1 MRHLFHQGIDLE
13 AGGRNKKKHR
23 TAPRS
28 DNVYLKLLVKLY
40 KFLDRRAPCPFNAVI
55 LKRLFMSKTNRP
67 PLSLSKLAKFMAGKE
82 SKVAVLVGTVTDDV
96 RLAECPKLRVCALKV
111 TATARA
117 RIEKASGEVLTF
129 DQLAL
134 MAPQGKGTVL
144 LRGPK
149 MAREAVKHFGAPGV
163 PHSNAKPYVRAKA
176 RKFEKARGRRASRGY
191 KA

>member
-1 MRHLFHQGIDLE
+1 MGIDLE

-23 TAPRS
+23 TAPKS
-28 DNVYLKLLVKLY
+28 ENVYLKLLVKLY
-40 KFLDRRAPCPFNAVI
+40 KFLDRRVGGGFNAVI
-55 LKRLFMSKTNRP
+55 LKRLFQSKTNRA

-82 SKVAVLVGTVTDDV
+82 SKIAVLVGTVTDDV
-96 RLAECPKLRVCALKV
+96 RLSECPKIRVCALKV

-117 RIEKASGEVLTF
+117 RILAAGGEVITF

-134 MAPQGKGTVL
+134 MSPKGEGTVL

-149 MAREAVKHFGAPGV
+149 NSREAIKHFGAAGV
-163 PHSNAKPYVRAKA
+163 PHSHAKPYVRAKG